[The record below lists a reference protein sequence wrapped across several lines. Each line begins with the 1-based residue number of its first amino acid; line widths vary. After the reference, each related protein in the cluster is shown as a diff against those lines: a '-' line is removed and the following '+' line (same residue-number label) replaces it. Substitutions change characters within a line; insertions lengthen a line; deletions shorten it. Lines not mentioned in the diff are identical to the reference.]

1 MFTLYYGFESELR
14 EARWHLPLRLY
25 LPLLPTYRIDTHTVP
40 GLGARLAIITN
51 EAVGCAPASEQLHLT
66 QRPVRRTVLIFTC
79 HFSLARP
86 GVVGA
91 PSDPLTSPGVRGVVG
106 ALGEP

>member
-1 MFTLYYGFESELR
+1 MAPTWYTYGLFTYCTST
-14 EARWHLPLRLY
+14 
-25 LPLLPTYRIDTHTVP
+25 TYRIDTHTVP